1 MIITEPILFFL
12 TLLIHVGTVVNVLSV
27 TTAGRLLQTSTV
39 LLTTGLDTVIRVRIG
54 YLYECLAGFPDDC
67 SKQVVEIHCAYS
79 VNFTA
84 YLILVTQF
92 HC

>member
-12 TLLIHVGTVVNVLSV
+12 TLLILIGTVVNVLSV